1 MCLARVPTKKK
12 TIEVQIIDISKL
24 FNKNHGNLN
33 LSQEEDT
40 TKTNNKRDTSFH
52 HPVFVL

>member
-40 TKTNNKRDTSFH
+40 TKTNNKRDTSCH